1 MEPQHLTSGC
11 SGRSF
16 LPCPAQRNE
25 FFLFSFLRDLC
36 CKNHGKRLLFIIE
49 GHNSCEDRQRDVWLR
64 CWMEWRGVD
73 GLRSPLRERK
83 RNLLFVLLLMD
94 YYINRRNCQIMSLR
108 REAKP
113 PTTGDGAWKLRKY
126 GSVTIRSKNF

>member
-49 GHNSCEDRQRDVWLR
+49 GHDSCEDRQRDVWLR

-94 YYINRRNCQIMSLR
+94 YSLNKKKAYQRGTGRNVRIIKDGLQIY
-108 REAKP
+108 E
-113 PTTGDGAWKLRKY
+113 
-126 GSVTIRSKNF
+126 GSFI